1 MPADTSIESLEPI
14 QPSVEKDVGTSS
26 AVLSPQPEP
35 YSEKVLCF
43 YYSSDHSS
51 KLFASSKKIPLL
63 YIYIQALNSL
73 ALSYSF
79 NFEEF
84 IDESEISSS
93 VVSSQQVLLDM
104 TKNQLRDMLPML

>member
-51 KLFASSKKIPLL
+51 KLFASSKKIPLFIH
-63 YIYIQALNSL
+63 IYTGTQ
-73 ALSYSF
+73 LSSF
-79 NFEEF
+79 E
-84 IDESEISSS
+84 
-93 VVSSQQVLLDM
+93 LLL
-104 TKNQLRDMLPML
+104 QL